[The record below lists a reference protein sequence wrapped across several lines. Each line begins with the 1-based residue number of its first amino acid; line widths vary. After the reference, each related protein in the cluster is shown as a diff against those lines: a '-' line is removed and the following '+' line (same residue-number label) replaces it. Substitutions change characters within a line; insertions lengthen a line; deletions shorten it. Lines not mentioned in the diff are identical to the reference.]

1 MSSIRIRRIP
11 LGIVSAISGSSI
23 TLAAPLAVGA
33 DPAVPAVL
41 AAGGYS
47 LAANTL
53 IWIENPAGIDWN
65 ATLQANAWSS
75 ATPTAI
81 AITAAAAGVSFA
93 VGCRVYA
100 RRLEVRL

>member
-23 TLAAPLAVGA
+23 SLTAPLVVGA
-33 DPAVPAVL
+33 DPAVL

-65 ATLQANAWSS
+65 AILQANAWSS